1 MQQAVQEATAAFQ
14 ATQQDVQQNHSLR
27 RNCLQ
32 QQHENEMVLQEL
44 KLLAE
49 DANVYKMIGPVL
61 VRQDTMEARSN
72 VSKRLEFIA
81 GELKRLDSQLH
92 QLEEKQSKKQAQL
105 VKMQQEVQGQQ
116 QHQQQGVTA

>member
-1 MQQAVQEATAAFQ
+1 VRHTLFISAA
-14 ATQQDVQQNHSLR
+14 
-27 RNCLQ
+27 C
-32 QQHENEMVLQEL
+32 LQEL

-81 GELKRLDSQLH
+81 GW
-92 QLEEKQSKKQAQL
+92 
-105 VKMQQEVQGQQ
+105 
-116 QHQQQGVTA
+116 